1 MYKAER
7 KSSWFNVSI
16 INKSNDFGRDY
27 GGYVFKNVKVQVFLV
42 IMIANFWFFLAEFLI
57 KIPNTDFYYKYPNPM
72 KLSLCIATNS
82 NVRIPIFLQ
91 PYGLNIVY
99 LIQHNS

>member
-42 IMIANFWFFLAEFLI
+42 IMNANFWFF
-57 KIPNTDFYYKYPNPM
+57 
-72 KLSLCIATNS
+72 
-82 NVRIPIFLQ
+82 
-91 PYGLNIVY
+91 
-99 LIQHNS
+99 